1 MPSSFLLFKY
11 VRTNYNVLFSLLQI
25 IALSILSLILPMVL
39 SSFRICFEAPGLFI
53 GRSSI
58 LSRLKRLFVQILILI
73 CPPITILVV
82 RIQHEIAAK
91 KFGKLKKMH
100 SPLFSAELGRLGR
113 LLNKMERMESKVW
126 KIEVTFEMSIQFAI
140 SMIMVLFAM
149 SDTKTTSAMEAL
161 FLPSGKEVPYIGEF
175 SS

>member
-1 MPSSFLLFKY
+1 MIFSSL
-11 VRTNYNVLFSLLQI
+11 
-25 IALSILSLILPMVL
+25 
-39 SSFRICFEAPGLFI
+39 RICFETPGLLI

-58 LSRLKRLFVQILILI
+58 PYGVCKWILQILILI
-73 CPPITILVV
+73 CPPLTILVV
-82 RIQHEIAAK
+82 RIQHEIATK
-91 KFGKLKKMH
+91 KFRKLKKMH

-175 SS
+175 FSRFCFSSNSYKIEVKCLNT

>member
-1 MPSSFLLFKY
+1 
-11 VRTNYNVLFSLLQI
+11 
-25 IALSILSLILPMVL
+25 
-39 SSFRICFEAPGLFI
+39 
-53 GRSSI
+53 
-58 LSRLKRLFVQILILI
+58 
-73 CPPITILVV
+73 
-82 RIQHEIAAK
+82 
-91 KFGKLKKMH
+91 MH

-161 FLPSGKEVPYIGEF
+161 FLPSGKEVPYIGEVF
-175 SS
+175 FFFAKTYIQSK